1 MVRTKRTAFMLALVT
16 GWPAAQAVAQSC
28 AMCGSSLGDV
38 PLVLDRIGRLT
49 RRVTGPGR
57 LKVWEVKT
65 GMLKHDLVGHSHAD
79 AVTFSPDGNL
89 LASAGRWQGASDWG
103 TGVVIWNPHLGK
115 KIRTSWELKTNQDG
129 VATIPPIPQG
139 QILVQ
144 VIAKNY
150 QTFGQKFDVNEEEK
164 TIEIKLKPP
173 QSQYSAHQ

>member
-1 MVRTKRTAFMLALVT
+1 MRNAFLLAIALLACAVVS
-16 GWPAAQAVAQSC
+16 PAVAQTTK
-28 AMCGSSLGDV
+28 L
-38 PLVLDRIGRLT
+38 RI
-49 RRVTGPGR
+49 
-57 LKVWEVKT
+57 EVKNVD
-65 GMLKHDLVGHSHAD
+65 GKPVDRASVLVRF
-79 AVTFSPDGNL
+79 VE
-89 LASAGRWQGASDWG
+89 GRS
-103 TGVVIWNPHLGK
+103 VVKLGK

-150 QTFGQKFDVNEEEK
+150 QTFGEKFDVNEEEK